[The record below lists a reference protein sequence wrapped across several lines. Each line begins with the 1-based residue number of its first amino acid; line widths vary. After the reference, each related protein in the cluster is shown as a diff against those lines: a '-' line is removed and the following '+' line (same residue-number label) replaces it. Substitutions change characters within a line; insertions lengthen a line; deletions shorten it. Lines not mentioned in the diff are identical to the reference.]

1 MYENKWIF
9 QGKVIK
15 IIDGQTIVVWLDL
28 GFELWKK
35 VTVRFNRIRAKD
47 YTFRDPKGP
56 AGKFPDNDAKESTLF
71 LENNLKG
78 KKVVCQITKQPGYNG
93 FDKYFAEI
101 FGNPSNFMLK
111 LKDININMKNPSKLE
126 GYININDLLV
136 NQGLYENII
145 RD

>member
-101 FGNPSNFMLK
+101 FGS
-111 LKDININMKNPSKLE
+111 KDEVLLAIYSHMVSDPLYLSAYPIGHLIQFHLE
-126 GYININDLLV
+126 QYLHLLF
-136 NQGLYENII
+136 G
-145 RD
+145 